1 MMIDIDRLTNQIHAD
16 IEGVA
21 ETGFPLDV
29 FPNEIQRIVYELVT
43 YENFNLEYTASIVLS
58 VFATALGNTH
68 RVNIKGKWIT
78 SCALYMMLVG
88 RPGLG
93 KTPPLNYLYSPLRD
107 FDQQM
112 LDKAR
117 HEYEQYK
124 LTVGKKENGSSE
136 QMEKPRFPQTIISD
150 FTQEAMLSIHYD
162 NPRGIAIV
170 VDEIMGL
177 FNSVKRYSA
186 KSTLIQ
192 DLLSAYSGMSLNAV
206 RKTEDFPITIPIPCI
221 NIIGGI
227 QTGLLSDVMTREYV
241 SNGLIDRF
249 LFVYPKN
256 TKIPEWQLGIDK
268 KLRPDTM
275 SRWTRIIRRVIDL
288 PLDVKEDESTI
299 IPKVLEFTDDA
310 MTHFATWNNGLIR
323 IVNGIEN
330 DNDVESRIMKVNGN
344 AARLALIL
352 QTMRWSVGECQLNSI
367 DIESVKGAIRLI
379 DYYEDSYKRIQA
391 VTDSGIVRGK
401 PDDLLDMLGDTF
413 SSKDAEMAGLSLG
426 ISRRTVYNQLDRLC
440 KSPAPSIIR
449 LKQGLYQKI
458 VHDCTDAQCTI
469 AQSEQSEDEAS
480 DAATIVQ
487 SAEVQSAS
495 DAQEAENEDEKE
507 EGGSDE

>member
-1 MMIDIDRLTNQIHAD
+1 MIDIDRLTNQIHAD

>member
-29 FPNEIQRIVYELVT
+29 FPDEIQKIVYELVT
-43 YENFNLEYTASIVLS
+43 YENFNLEYTASVVLS

-68 RVNIKGKWIT
+68 RVNIKGKWVT

-117 HEYEQYK
+117 YKYEQYK
-124 LTVGKKENGSSE
+124 QLTVGKKENGSSE
-136 QMEKPRFPQTIISD
+136 QMERPRFPQTIISD

-192 DLLSAYSGMSLNAV
+192 DLLSAYSGMSLKAV
-206 RKTEDFPITIPIPCI
+206 RKTEDFPLTIPVPCI

-268 KLRPDTM
+268 KQRPDTI
-275 SRWTRIIRRVIDL
+275 SRWNRIIRRVIDL
-288 PLDVKEDESTI
+288 PLDVKEDGNTI
-299 IPKVLEFTDDA
+299 TPKVLEFTDNA
-310 MTHFATWNNGLIR
+310 MTHFFTWNNGIIK

-379 DYYEDSYKRIQA
+379 EYYEDSYKRIQV
-391 VTDSGIVRGK
+391 VTDSCIVRGK
-401 PDDLLDMLGDTF
+401 PDDLLNRLGDTF
-413 SSKDAEMAGLSLG
+413 SSKDAEIAGLSLG

-440 KSPAPSIIR
+440 KSPTPSIIR

-458 VHDCTDAQCTI
+458 VQNCTDALCTT
-469 AQSEQSEDEAS
+469 AQSDQSKDNTNEAN
-480 DAATIVQ
+480 TIVQ

-495 DAQEAENEDEKE
+495 DAQKGGTDE
-507 EGGSDE
+507 

>member
-16 IEGVA
+16 IEGVT

-29 FPNEIQRIVYELVT
+29 FPDEIQRIVYELVN
-43 YENFNLEYTASIVLS
+43 YENFNLEYTASVVLS

-68 RVNIKGKWIT
+68 RVNIKGKWVT

-117 HEYEQYK
+117 YEYEQYK
-124 LTVGKKENGSSE
+124 QLTVGKKQNGSSE
-136 QMEKPRFPQTIISD
+136 QMERPRFPQTIISD

-192 DLLSAYSGMSLNAV
+192 DLLSAYSGMSLKAV
-206 RKTEDFPITIPIPCI
+206 RKTEDFPLTIPVPCI

-268 KLRPDTM
+268 KQRPDTI
-275 SRWTRIIRRVIDL
+275 SRWNRIIRRVIDF
-288 PLDVKEDESTI
+288 PLDVKEDGNTI
-299 IPKVLEFTDDA
+299 TPKVLEFTDNA
-310 MTHFATWNNGLIR
+310 MTHFFTWNNGIIK

-379 DYYEDSYKRIQA
+379 EYYEDSYKRIQA
-391 VTDSGIVRGK
+391 VTDSCIVRGK

-413 SSKDAEMAGLSLG
+413 SSKDAEIAGLSLG

-449 LKQGLYQKI
+449 LKQGLYQKK
-458 VHDCTDAQCTI
+458 VHDCTNAQCTT
-469 AQSEQSEDEAS
+469 AQSEQSKDNTN
-480 DAATIVQ
+480 DADNLVQ

-495 DAQEAENEDEKE
+495 GAQ